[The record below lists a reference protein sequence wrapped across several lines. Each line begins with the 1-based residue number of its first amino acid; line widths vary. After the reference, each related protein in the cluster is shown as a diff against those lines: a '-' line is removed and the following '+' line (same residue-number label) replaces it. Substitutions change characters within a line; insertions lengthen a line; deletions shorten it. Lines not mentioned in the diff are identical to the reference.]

1 MTPVAIHRGMAR
13 DSFAVVA
20 VTRGSARS
28 AGTHRARRPGWER
41 PPSPRAWYGFGGR
54 CVCAPAPALLG
65 SLPIQESLGG
75 KAIERRSERGGSMKR
90 SGLRASTLTSRQSRL
105 RSSPIDHGNQSD
117 RSSGGRS
124 PWCADA
130 VWPARDVNTT
140 ARPNGHTVT
149 TCPRTCRRDA
159 SAKRCRVPAS
169 TRQRMSPSASGKSWP
184 FTSMTVA
191 LSVAVSPTA
200 ALTKTGETFST
211 MAKATQSNANHRGSG
226 SDVRSSRFSTPR
238 HALDTFV
245 APRGPPSSQLRQ
257 AAAAVDHHVND
268 RVFRCRG
275 GSGGVQRLPG
285 LPPRSGLRVSAE
297 SNA

>member
-1 MTPVAIHRGMAR
+1 MATRATGRRAVGRRGARTPYSLRGTSIPR
-13 DSFAVVA
+13 HDQT
-20 VTRGSARS
+20 VT
-28 AGTHRARRPGWER
+28 
-41 PPSPRAWYGFGGR
+41 PSPRAHARAVGT
-54 CVCAPAPALLG
+54 
-65 SLPIQESLGG
+65 LPPNAVECQ
-75 KAIERRSERGGSMKR
+75 
-90 SGLRASTLTSRQSRL
+90 
-105 RSSPIDHGNQSD
+105 PPHGI
-117 RSSGGRS
+117 
-124 PWCADA
+124 
-130 VWPARDVNTT
+130 
-140 ARPNGHTVT
+140 
-149 TCPRTCRRDA
+149 
-159 SAKRCRVPAS
+159 
-169 TRQRMSPSASGKSWP
+169 RMSPSASGKSWP

-191 LSVAVSPTA
+191 LSVAVSAAA
-200 ALTKTGETFST
+200 ALTKIGETFST

-226 SDVRSSRFSTPR
+226 SDVRSSWFSTPR